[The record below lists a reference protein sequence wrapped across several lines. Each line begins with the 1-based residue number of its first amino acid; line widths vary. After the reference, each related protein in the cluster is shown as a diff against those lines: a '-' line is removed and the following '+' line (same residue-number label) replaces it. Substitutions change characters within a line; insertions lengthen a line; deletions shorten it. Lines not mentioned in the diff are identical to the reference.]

1 MHPINFDSYVTVC
14 PPDCRNHRHTNKKQL
29 NQQVW
34 QPKCNSRFNLEG
46 PGLVF
51 FSIIFDVYT
60 HMAHTGPEKSLKKR
74 HVLEKSL
81 NWKIVGYSWKVLEV
95 STEVL
100 EYFWKLLEW
109 KEPSFKKGRSD
120 VLCKGMIESTTT
132 HKFSLVIVKVFSYDF
147 GVPGIVHFP
156 LFEVP
161 LGPYLNEKRYCNKQI
176 PLQLCI
182 LKVFTSCLMLL

>member
-1 MHPINFDSYVTVC
+1 MQRKVSFGRTRTFREKKSRLFQRYFWCLHSHGS
-14 PPDCRNHRHTNKKQL
+14 HRPWK
-29 NQQVW
+29 
-34 QPKCNSRFNLEG
+34 
-46 PGLVF
+46 
-51 FSIIFDVYT
+51 
-60 HMAHTGPEKSLKKR
+60 
-74 HVLEKSL
+74 VLEKSL
-81 NWKIVGYSWKVLEV
+81 NWKIVGYSWKFLEV

-132 HKFSLVIVKVFSYDF
+132 HKFFLVIMKVFSYDF

-161 LGPYLNEKRYCNKQI
+161 LEPYLNEKRYCNKQI

-182 LKVFTSCLMLL
+182 LKVFTSCFMLL